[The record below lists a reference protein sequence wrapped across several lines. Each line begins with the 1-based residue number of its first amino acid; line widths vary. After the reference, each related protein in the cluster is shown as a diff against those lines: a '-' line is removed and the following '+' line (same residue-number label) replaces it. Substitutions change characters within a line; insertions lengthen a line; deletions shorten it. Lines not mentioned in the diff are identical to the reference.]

1 MPHSGKSLL
10 GALSAPVYW
19 LYRLWCRSLCYTE
32 INRAAIENTTDQGR
46 PVVLSLWHDE
56 LFPLIYLKRRLNII
70 ALVSQSDDGDLLAGV
85 LERMGLETARGSSS
99 RGGVKA
105 LLAAARR
112 MRESGIC
119 GCVTVDG
126 PRGPRHEV
134 KEGAIFLAARADAP
148 IVPIRL
154 FMERRKVFKSWDRFQ
169 LPLPFSR
176 VSMVCADAYRVECD
190 IRDPEAVARECRRLE
205 EKLEALK
212 APELPPSPSLL
223 HQLSQAFS
231 RAMCRVGYGFALL
244 LGKLGFSRIRS
255 LARGLGSLLWT
266 CLPKRRRLATESIA
280 RHLELSQATAESL
293 ARASFTH
300 NARSFLESVLVPE
313 FGLSHP
319 LLDVERPDL
328 LERLKRGE
336 RPSVITTAHLGAW
349 ELLASLL
356 GDVSD
361 HPRLTVVRTYKN
373 KLMDYV
379 TTRLRSSHGADVIGH
394 REAAFP
400 VLRALRKNGYAAFL
414 ADHNTSRSE
423 AFFLPFL
430 GEEAAVNKGPAVLAV
445 RAKALVWPIA
455 LIRDGDRYRI
465 IIEEPLDTALLE
477 GDAEEKAL
485 AVAAFYTEANERM
498 VRRAPDQWF
507 WMHNRWKTK
516 RVMDD

>member
-1 MPHSGKSLL
+1 M
-10 GALSAPVYW
+10 
-19 LYRLWCRSLCYTE
+19 R
-32 INRAAIENTTDQGR
+32 
-46 PVVLSLWHDE
+46 
-56 LFPLIYLKRRLNII
+56 RRL
-70 ALVSQSDDGDLLAGV
+70 
-85 LERMGLETARGSSS
+85 
-99 RGGVKA
+99 
-105 LLAAARR
+105 
-112 MRESGIC
+112 
-119 GCVTVDG
+119 
-126 PRGPRHEV
+126 PR
-134 KEGAIFLAARADAP
+134 
-148 IVPIRL
+148 
-154 FMERRKVFKSWDRFQ
+154 
-169 LPLPFSR
+169 
-176 VSMVCADAYRVECD
+176 
-190 IRDPEAVARECRRLE
+190 RDPEAVARECRRLE

-255 LARGLGSLLWT
+255 LAKGLGSLLWT

-300 NARSFLESVLVPE
+300 NARSFLES
-313 FGLSHP
+313 SHP

-430 GEEAAVNKGPAVLAV
+430 GEESTKGPLSLPSGP
-445 RAKALVWPIA
+445 RP
-455 LIRDGDRYRI
+455 
-465 IIEEPLDTALLE
+465 
-477 GDAEEKAL
+477 
-485 AVAAFYTEANERM
+485 
-498 VRRAPDQWF
+498 
-507 WMHNRWKTK
+507 
-516 RVMDD
+516 

>member
-1 MPHSGKSLL
+1 
-10 GALSAPVYW
+10 
-19 LYRLWCRSLCYTE
+19 
-32 INRAAIENTTDQGR
+32 
-46 PVVLSLWHDE
+46 
-56 LFPLIYLKRRLNII
+56 
-70 ALVSQSDDGDLLAGV
+70 
-85 LERMGLETARGSSS
+85 
-99 RGGVKA
+99 
-105 LLAAARR
+105 
-112 MRESGIC
+112 
-119 GCVTVDG
+119 
-126 PRGPRHEV
+126 
-134 KEGAIFLAARADAP
+134 
-148 IVPIRL
+148 
-154 FMERRKVFKSWDRFQ
+154 
-169 LPLPFSR
+169 
-176 VSMVCADAYRVECD
+176 
-190 IRDPEAVARECRRLE
+190 
-205 EKLEALK
+205 
-212 APELPPSPSLL
+212 
-223 HQLSQAFS
+223 
-231 RAMCRVGYGFALL
+231 
-244 LGKLGFSRIRS
+244 
-255 LARGLGSLLWT
+255 
-266 CLPKRRRLATESIA
+266 
-280 RHLELSQATAESL
+280 
-293 ARASFTH
+293 
-300 NARSFLESVLVPE
+300 
-313 FGLSHP
+313 
-319 LLDVERPDL
+319 VERPDL

-373 KLMDYV
+373 KLMDYI

-430 GEEAAVNKGPAVLAV
+430 GEEAAVNKGPAVLAI

-485 AVAAFYTEANERM
+485 TVAAFYTEANERM

-516 RVMDD
+516 RIMDD

>member
-19 LYRLWCRSLCYTE
+19 LYRLWCRSLRYTE

-176 VSMVCADAYRVECD
+176 VSMVCADL
-190 IRDPEAVARECRRLE
+190 PRRMRY
-205 EKLEALK
+205 
-212 APELPPSPSLL
+212 P
-223 HQLSQAFS
+223 
-231 RAMCRVGYGFALL
+231 
-244 LGKLGFSRIRS
+244 
-255 LARGLGSLLWT
+255 
-266 CLPKRRRLATESIA
+266 
-280 RHLELSQATAESL
+280 
-293 ARASFTH
+293 
-300 NARSFLESVLVPE
+300 
-313 FGLSHP
+313 
-319 LLDVERPDL
+319 RP
-328 LERLKRGE
+328 R
-336 RPSVITTAHLGAW
+336 
-349 ELLASLL
+349 
-356 GDVSD
+356 
-361 HPRLTVVRTYKN
+361 
-373 KLMDYV
+373 
-379 TTRLRSSHGADVIGH
+379 
-394 REAAFP
+394 
-400 VLRALRKNGYAAFL
+400 
-414 ADHNTSRSE
+414 SRS
-423 AFFLPFL
+423 A
-430 GEEAAVNKGPAVLAV
+430 
-445 RAKALVWPIA
+445 
-455 LIRDGDRYRI
+455 
-465 IIEEPLDTALLE
+465 
-477 GDAEEKAL
+477 
-485 AVAAFYTEANERM
+485 
-498 VRRAPDQWF
+498 
-507 WMHNRWKTK
+507 
-516 RVMDD
+516 RVPPP

>member
-1 MPHSGKSLL
+1 MAS
-10 GALSAPVYW
+10 
-19 LYRLWCRSLCYTE
+19 
-32 INRAAIENTTDQGR
+32 
-46 PVVLSLWHDE
+46 
-56 LFPLIYLKRRLNII
+56 
-70 ALVSQSDDGDLLAGV
+70 
-85 LERMGLETARGSSS
+85 
-99 RGGVKA
+99 
-105 LLAAARR
+105 
-112 MRESGIC
+112 
-119 GCVTVDG
+119 
-126 PRGPRHEV
+126 
-134 KEGAIFLAARADAP
+134 
-148 IVPIRL
+148 
-154 FMERRKVFKSWDRFQ
+154 
-169 LPLPFSR
+169 PFCS
-176 VSMVCADAYRVECD
+176 
-190 IRDPEAVARECRRLE
+190 
-205 EKLEALK
+205 ALK
-212 APELPPSPSLL
+212 VTSLTP
-223 HQLSQAFS
+223 
-231 RAMCRVGYGFALL
+231 
-244 LGKLGFSRIRS
+244 IRS
-255 LARGLGSLLWT
+255 LAKGLGSLLWT

-430 GEEAAVNKGPAVLAV
+430 GD

-516 RVMDD
+516 RGMDD